1 MIVGNGLIASVFL
14 KSEKDYK
21 DYIIFASG
29 VSSSKETKFEEFERE
44 KTLLKNVL
52 KKNNNLKLIY
62 FSTILSDKIDNH
74 YYQHKLSVENYIKKN
89 CSNYKIYRIP
99 QILGYNGNNDNLVN
113 YFVNKI
119 KKNEEINLYKNV
131 KRSILDVDDLKKIV
145 DINLTNSKNETLNIS
160 SIEKISVINLC
171 KKIGRILNIKPK
183 IKIIV
188 VTTKLNWNT
197 RNSKKINEI
206 INSLDLVKK
215 NYTNNTLIKYIKK

>member
-99 QILGYNGNNDNLVN
+99 QILGYSGNNDNLVN

-171 KKIGRILNIKPK
+171 KKIGGILNIKPK

>member
-14 KSEKDYK
+14 KSEEDYK

-29 VSSSKETKFEEFERE
+29 VSSSKETKYEEFERE

-62 FSTILSDKIDNH
+62 FSTILSDKIDNL
-74 YYQHKLSVENYIKKN
+74 YYQHKLSIENYIKKN
-89 CSNYKIYRIP
+89 CINYKIYRIP
-99 QILGYNGNNDNLVN
+99 QILGYSGNNDNLVN

-119 KKNEEINLYKNV
+119 KKNEEISLYKNV

-171 KKIGRILNIKPK
+171 KKIGDILNIRPK

>member
-14 KSEKDYK
+14 KSEEDYK

-99 QILGYNGNNDNLVN
+99 QILGYSGNNDNLVN

-171 KKIGRILNIKPK
+171 KKIGDILNIKPK